1 MSIAMNN
8 SFDETHLHV
17 FTPDVREDSFPFFF
31 RLHLNGDQCAR
42 CNGYFRF
49 IDFSACPY
57 HPLSTVTDG
66 KHDCCS
72 QLTTS
77 FDIFQLDNRDHGCQ
91 KRDHL
96 CQTQNHRAKI
106 FDSLDKKELLKYQ
119 PTLRPTPVDTVQSN
133 QMINKVLEH
142 SIFGSANSDGRKGSL
157 KAQWTPLLDAGPCGA
172 DIKCSWDATKST
184 RWNQDIQREDE
195 HRRFEEMLRHMS
207 SVQQNTNKTNH
218 QQHRSLKEASSA
230 LVLSPGGM
238 YCRIEN
244 DWRTRQ
250 NTTVTNSKT
259 RQRITL
265 K

>member
-1 MSIAMNN
+1 
-8 SFDETHLHV
+8 
-17 FTPDVREDSFPFFF
+17 
-31 RLHLNGDQCAR
+31 
-42 CNGYFRF
+42 
-49 IDFSACPY
+49 
-57 HPLSTVTDG
+57 VTDD

-72 QLTTS
+72 QLISS
-77 FDIFQLDNRDHGCQ
+77 FDIFQSDNRDHGC
-91 KRDHL
+91 KRRDHL

-106 FDSLDKKELLKYQ
+106 FEGLDKNELLKYQ
-119 PTLRPTPVDTVQSN
+119 PTLRSTPVDTSPTSH
-133 QMINKVLEH
+133 MINKVIEQSL
-142 SIFGSANSDGRKGSL
+142 FGSANSDGRKGSL
-157 KAQWTPLLDAGPCGA
+157 KARWTPLLDTAPCGA

-195 HRRFEEMLRHMS
+195 HRRFEEMLRYMS
-207 SVQQNTNKTNH
+207 SVQQNTAKVN
-218 QQHRSLKEASSA
+218 QQHRSLKESSSP
-230 LVLSPGGM
+230 LVLPPGGM